1 MALTQYNDWE
11 PVLDPVNGLMQQE
24 PRILAHSAA
33 GITIGAINDTDA
45 NHGIRITNA
54 GSSYTVGDE
63 ITLTTNG
70 GATAAA
76 IVVVD
81 AISGTPGN
89 GAVTDYHIK
98 STNLGAGYTLT
109 GAGSIQDDSGAGAFA
124 CVITNIDIPNTQK
137 RGACIYVGV
146 AMDIDLILEG
156 NTSAVSFKGVAA
168 GSFLPVLAKRLTS
181 QSAGSAGDVLAL
193 Y

>member
-1 MALTQYNDWE
+1 MALTQFNEWE
-11 PVLDPVNGLMQQE
+11 PQLDPVAGREAQE
-24 PRILAHSAA
+24 PRVFAHDAVA
-33 GITIGAINDTDA
+33 VVIGAINDSDA

-70 GATAAA
+70 AATVAA

-81 AISGTPGN
+81 AISGTPGS

-137 RGACIYVGV
+137 RGACIYVG
-146 AMDIDLILEG
+146 AGIASLELEMESG
-156 NTSAVSFKGVAA
+156 NTAVFKSV
-168 GSFLPVLAKRLTS
+168 
-181 QSAGSAGDVLAL
+181 SAGSILPLLVKRVVSGISATNDVIAL

>member
-1 MALTQYNDWE
+1 MALTQFNEWE
-11 PVLDPVNGLMQQE
+11 PQLDPVNGRQAQE
-24 PRILAHSAA
+24 PRVFAHDAVPVV
-33 GITIGAINDTDA
+33 IGAINDSDA

-70 GATAAA
+70 AATVAAV
-76 IVVVD
+76 VVVD
-81 AISGTPGN
+81 AISGTPGS

-98 STNLGAGYTLT
+98 STNLGEGYTLT

-137 RGACIYVGV
+137 RGACLYVGAAIASLV
-146 AMDIDLILEG
+146 VVMESGSEA
-156 NTSAVSFKGVAA
+156 TFKSV
-168 GSFLPVLAKRLTS
+168 
-181 QSAGSAGDVLAL
+181 SAGSILPLLVKRAVSGFSGTNDVIAL